1 MSPVQNVTHVPVH
14 SSLRRA
20 WFPCRRE
27 ARKMRLVSVLLMR
40 VGVAGGKGPL
50 WRVEE
55 DLRAGDREAMPPYN
69 MLLGRIIDG
78 LWL

>member
-1 MSPVQNVTHVPVH
+1 
-14 SSLRRA
+14 
-20 WFPCRRE
+20 
-27 ARKMRLVSVLLMR
+27 MR

>member
-1 MSPVQNVTHVPVH
+1 
-14 SSLRRA
+14 
-20 WFPCRRE
+20 
-27 ARKMRLVSVLLMR
+27 